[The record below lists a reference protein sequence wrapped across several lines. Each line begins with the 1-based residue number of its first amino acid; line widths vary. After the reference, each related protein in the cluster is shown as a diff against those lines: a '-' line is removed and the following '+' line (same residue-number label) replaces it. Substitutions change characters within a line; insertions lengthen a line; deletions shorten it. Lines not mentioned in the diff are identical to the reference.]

1 MLPIIRNMILL
12 LRWKRH
18 LQKITELHDQF
29 LEAAETDRKLPS
41 VIRRTKMAFWV
52 DYVNEWSGYGWDG
65 KSEMRL
71 SASPDEIDRYDK
83 IADYLSL
90 MEEKDRKLV
99 WAVAHSAAYRDRG
112 VQWSKI
118 AGILRL
124 NDPRIVKRRYQ
135 DALVKL
141 YYKLNKK

>member
-1 MLPIIRNMILL
+1 MPN
-12 LRWKRH
+12 
-18 LQKITELHDQF
+18 ITALHDQF

-41 VIRRTKMAFWV
+41 VVRRTKMAFWV
-52 DYVNEWSGYGWDG
+52 DYVKDWNSYGWDG

-71 SASPDEIDRYDK
+71 SATNAEIDRYDK

-118 AGILRL
+118 ARILRL

-135 DALVKL
+135 DALIKL

>member
-1 MLPIIRNMILL
+1 MPN
-12 LRWKRH
+12 
-18 LQKITELHDQF
+18 ITEFHDQF

-52 DYVNEWSGYGWDG
+52 DYVKDWNSYGWDG
-65 KSEMRL
+65 KSEMKL
-71 SASPDEIDRYDK
+71 SATNAEIDRYDK

-112 VQWSKI
+112 VQWSKL
-118 AGILRL
+118 ARILRL

-135 DALVKL
+135 DALIKL
-141 YYKLNKK
+141 YYNLINLEL

>member
-1 MLPIIRNMILL
+1 MILL

-18 LQKITELHDQF
+18 LQKITQLHDQF

-118 AGILRL
+118 ARILRL

-135 DALVKL
+135 DALIKL
-141 YYKLNKK
+141 YYKLEKK